1 MRHLRRSSAAVLAV
15 LLMFCAYMGF
25 RYWKE
30 HTPEAALAHIA
41 HAVAAEDRDGFD
53 QYVDTDA
60 VLAGL
65 SEDAA
70 ALLAEN
76 IDALHARHPSDWFF
90 RHDAA
95 FLRAYMA
102 ERRTADIAFARMMLD
117 YYFDDARV
125 PVTEEEGR
133 ARWASDEM
141 RAAAASYTAAADPV
155 RVQEDRAE
163 ADCIVRGN
171 ETTYGQLL
179 PEASVTLELT
189 RQADGRY
196 RLTRVRT
203 DARRPNGFFA
213 VIDAAER
220 YWELQGWD

>member
-1 MRHLRRSSAAVLAV
+1 MT
-15 LLMFCAYMGF
+15 
-25 RYWKE
+25 K
-30 HTPEAALAHIA
+30 
-41 HAVAAEDRDGFD
+41 
-53 QYVDTDA
+53 
-60 VLAGL
+60 
-65 SEDAA
+65 
-70 ALLAEN
+70 
-76 IDALHARHPSDWFF
+76 
-90 RHDAA
+90 
-95 FLRAYMA
+95 
-102 ERRTADIAFARMMLD
+102 
-117 YYFDDARV
+117 
-125 PVTEEEGR
+125 EEGR

-155 RVQEDRAE
+155 RVQEGRAE

>member
-1 MRHLRRSSAAVLAV
+1 MLIA
-15 LLMFCAYMGF
+15 
-25 RYWKE
+25 
-30 HTPEAALAHIA
+30 AALIGGAYAGCCRQRERTADYALVQIA
-41 HAVAAEDRDGFD
+41 RAVQTEDRALFE
-53 QYVDTDA
+53 QYVDTEA
-60 VLAGL
+60 VLAGMH
-65 SEDAA
+65 EDAA
-70 ALLAEN
+70 ALIADN
-76 IDALHARHPSDWFF
+76 IDALHERHPSDWFF

-117 YYFDDARV
+117 Y
-125 PVTEEEGR
+125 
-133 ARWASDEM
+133 
-141 RAAAASYTAAADPV
+141 AADPV
-155 RVQEDRAE
+155 RVQEGRAE

>member
-1 MRHLRRSSAAVLAV
+1 MLIA
-15 LLMFCAYMGF
+15 
-25 RYWKE
+25 
-30 HTPEAALAHIA
+30 AALIGGAYAGCCRQRERTPDYALVQIA
-41 HAVAAEDRDGFD
+41 RAVQTEDRALFE
-53 QYVDTDA
+53 QYVDTEA
-60 VLAGL
+60 VLAGMH
-65 SEDAA
+65 EDAA
-70 ALLAEN
+70 ALIADN
-76 IDALHARHPSDWFF
+76 IDELHERHPSDWFF

-125 PVTEEEGR
+125 PVTKEEGR

-141 RAAAASYTAAADPV
+141 RAAAASYTAAADPE
-155 RVQEDRAE
+155 RVQEGRTE

-203 DARRPNGFFA
+203 DARRPNGFFS